1 MKHILKITVLA
12 FILISNI
19 GFAQKN
25 TTSLK
30 FDTKYFD
37 AVDKWVAFP
46 KKDTDSTYAYG
57 FIYLDNQAGFTFDYK
72 SKFIVD
78 TEKIKNIQK
87 DSSSSI
93 GSMKYR
99 LETNTSLVSILSKD
113 QISDLELPEAPKW
126 LSIYKENSDE
136 VGYNKNEGY
145 HFNHVGASN
154 LALKP
159 LLKAYDMDP
168 HFEGL
173 EFELSYAYNALEEFE
188 KAISILEKAIDNNP
202 KNFYFY
208 RELGYSYK
216 NLNNIE
222 EAEKTYLKGISASDN
237 DFEKSEMAVNMAQ
250 SYFELRNKEKFDE
263 WAKLTRK
270 YAEKGARYDQFID
283 HFEENWDK
291 K

>member
-1 MKHILKITVLA
+1 MKQTIKITILA

-19 GFAQKN
+19 GFAQN
-25 TTSLK
+25 NLTSLK

-46 KKDTDSTYAYG
+46 KKDTDSTYSYG
-57 FIYLDNQAGFTFDYK
+57 FIYLDNQAGFTFNYET
-72 SKFIVD
+72 KFIIK
-78 TEKIKNIQK
+78 EEQLKNIKK
-87 DSSSSI
+87 DSSSI

-99 LETNTSLVSILSKD
+99 LEPNTSLVSVLNKE
-113 QISDLELPEAPKW
+113 QISILELPEVPDW
-126 LSIYKENSDE
+126 LSIYKTNSDK
-136 VGYNKNEGY
+136 VNYNKNEGY
-145 HFNHVGASN
+145 HYNHVGSSN

-159 LLKAYDMDP
+159 LLKAYDIEP
-168 HFEGL
+168 HYDGL
-173 EFELSYAYNALEEFE
+173 EFELSYAYNALKQFE
-188 KAISILEKAIDNNP
+188 KAIPILEKAIKNNP

-216 NLNNIE
+216 NLNKIKK
-222 EAEKTYLKGISASDN
+222 AEKTYLKGIKASDN
-237 DFEKSEMAVNMAQ
+237 DFEKSEMAVNMTQ

-270 YAEKGARYDQFID
+270 YAEKGSKYTQFID
-283 HFEENWDK
+283 HYEENWDK